1 MRLPKLSEQLVADKG
16 RIEPDDDPYK
26 RGVSSEYPVGVMTG
40 LRRLQLSMAIP

>member
-26 RGVSSEYPVGVMTG
+26 RGVK
-40 LRRLQLSMAIP
+40 L